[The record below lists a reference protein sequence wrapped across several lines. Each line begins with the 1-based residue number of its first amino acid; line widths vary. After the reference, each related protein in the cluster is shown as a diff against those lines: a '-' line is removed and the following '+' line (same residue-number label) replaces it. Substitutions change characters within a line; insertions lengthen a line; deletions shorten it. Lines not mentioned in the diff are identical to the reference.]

1 MSDTLAR
8 RSVLSQGY
16 GIIPKKAM
24 RDKRLKPEA
33 KAIYAYLCSFAGN
46 DKIAYPSVSLMCDEL
61 GMGRDRFYKYRSQLE
76 DMGYVEVRQVKDGTR
91 FAKNVYVLLDGD
103 IEDTESPCTEN
114 KDTENEDTENK
125 DTNKNSSTSNS
136 ITSNNSTKNR
146 EIRKRKRFTPPTLQ
160 EVEDYVRE
168 KGLNVDAKRFWDY
181 YEAMDWHDRDGK
193 KVQRWK
199 GKAITWDNGNK
210 PSSPSKPAQK
220 PEPELV
226 RLPYG
231 MMPASLV
238 KTEEEIERMT
248 QFQRDCYYHNAR
260 TYQRNWEAE
269 HGNE

>member
-1 MSDTLAR
+1 MEHHFNVEVAKEVGTNAATILNH
-8 RSVLSQGY
+8 
-16 GIIPKKAM
+16 IIWWCQKNAADGRGVHDGRVWTYNTAKAM
-24 RDKRLKPEA
+24 TEIFP
-33 KAIYAYLCSFAGN
+33 YL
-46 DKIAYPSVSLMCDEL
+46 
-61 GMGRDRFYKYRSQLE
+61 
-76 DMGYVEVRQVKDGTR
+76 
-91 FAKNVYVLLDGD
+91 
-103 IEDTESPCTEN
+103 TESQVRTATKKLVDAGLVVTGDYSENRYARPLYYSPTERALEMCGATIPDFEEAVIQ
-114 KDTENEDTENK
+114 KDETRGGKTQNTLYRTDI
-125 DTNKNSSTSNS
+125 DTNIDTDG
-136 ITSNNSTKNR
+136 
-146 EIRKRKRFTPPTLQ
+146 EAVGRKRKRFTPPTLQ

-210 PSSPSKPAQK
+210 PVSPGKPARR

-260 TYQRNWEAE
+260 TYQRDWEAE
-269 HGNE
+269 HGSE